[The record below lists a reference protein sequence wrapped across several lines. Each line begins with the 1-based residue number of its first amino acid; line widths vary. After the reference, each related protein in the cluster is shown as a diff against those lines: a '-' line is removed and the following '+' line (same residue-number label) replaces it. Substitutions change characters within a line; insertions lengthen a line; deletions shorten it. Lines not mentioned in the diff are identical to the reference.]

1 MLQSVL
7 VVSKNK
13 ISDNIYEVIW
23 DIAQLLIVRSI
34 YFTINQKMT
43 HYSGDVMKNILKQK
57 YSGILRYIDA

>member
-7 VVSKNK
+7 LVSKNT

-23 DIAQLLIVRSI
+23 DIAKLSIIRSI

-43 HYSGDVMKNILKQK
+43 HYSDDIMRGWT
-57 YSGILRYIDA
+57 GG